1 MIFGIPQQKVLIKI
15 AEKNNKAYVRD
26 MVPVVFKHYS
36 SFYKVLLS
44 LKKYVK
50 SQKDIEGKTFY
61 MINVN
66 ACFITANMLLKMGEK
81 GV

>member
-1 MIFGIPQQKVLIKI
+1 MVIFGIPQQKVLIKI
-15 AEKNNKAYVRD
+15 AKKHNKAYVRD
-26 MVPVVFKHYS
+26 MVPDVFKHYS

-50 SQKDIEGKTFY
+50 SEKDLDGRTFY

-66 ACFITANMLLKMGEK
+66 ACFITANMLLKMGEN
-81 GV
+81 